1 MFLQFQEHH
10 FIFFHHMFLC
20 FHDVQVLVPE
30 VHILPCHV
38 LVLLSAGCYSAVVCC
53 LNSHNTDGAAC
64 LCTWRQ
70 RDLGGISPPLLLPP
84 TSFFPLRQRLSLA
97 VTLIVSSTCRLCLRR
112 SAPLSV
118 SALAPATG
126 VCAVQMLLISP
137 ARKTARHPES
147 VILLRHN
154 LDPAL

>member
-1 MFLQFQEHH
+1 
-10 FIFFHHMFLC
+10 MFLC
-20 FHDVQVLVPE
+20 FHDVQVIIPE

-38 LVLLSAGCYSAVVCC
+38 LVLISARCYSALVCC

-64 LCTWRQ
+64 PSTWCGSGGGSS
-70 RDLGGISPPLLLPP
+70 LGGISPPLLLPP
-84 TSFFPLRQRLSLA
+84 TSLFALSQRLSLP
-97 VTLIVSSTCRLCLRR
+97 VTPSVSSTCRLCLRR

-126 VCAVQMLLISP
+126 VCAVQMLLINP

-147 VILLRHN
+147 GILVQHN
-154 LDPAL
+154 SDPTF